1 MSSCS
6 RALTPALA
14 ALGVAAL
21 LSLPREAHADENVTF
36 SGGLSMSLSF
46 GQKVAFGLGVD
57 LRATA
62 LFEESWGSPASKGLG
77 PFAQATL
84 LNFEAGRFAIGVH
97 GGSEIVRNY
106 DDVVCTI
113 DGELGWT
120 YRSRYSDEL
129 PGQHGLHVGV
139 VSTLFSPVGLDL
151 FARAAIPLSSE
162 PFVPEGTLGMGL
174 RFLPPFGEQ
183 TRAIDG
189 RPLRTAE
196 GVVLPPAIA
205 LGPAAPRPARLDRAT
220 RAALAG
226 AWLDSARAECGSIP
240 AFLALARDLAAAGA
254 PASLVGRALA
264 ALGDEV
270 RHTARCAAIAS
281 SLAGWRLSPALL
293 PPPAARD
300 ADRRAA
306 LVRMALEAWHD
317 GCLGEGAAAARARRS
332 LAGASDAGVRAALA
346 EIARDEAQHAELG
359 WRVLAYCL
367 AEGGR
372 EVREAVGDA
381 MTGPAPAPPGDL
393 AEVDGEPRETQAFGQ
408 LPRAQ
413 ADSAWDETWTA
424 ARRDGERLLTAA

>member
-1 MSSCS
+1 MSMSSCS
-6 RALTPALA
+6 RALPPALA

-21 LSLPREAHADENVTF
+21 LSLPREAHADEKVAV

-62 LFEESWGSPASKGLG
+62 LFESSSGSPASKGLG

-97 GGSEIVRNY
+97 GGSEIVRDY
-106 DDVVCTI
+106 DDVVCTV

-151 FARAAIPLSSE
+151 FARTAIPLSSE

-196 GVVLPPAIA
+196 GVVLPP
-205 LGPAAPRPARLDRAT
+205 
-220 RAALAG
+220 
-226 AWLDSARAECGSIP
+226 
-240 AFLALARDLAAAGA
+240 
-254 PASLVGRALA
+254 
-264 ALGDEV
+264 
-270 RHTARCAAIAS
+270 
-281 SLAGWRLSPALL
+281 
-293 PPPAARD
+293 
-300 ADRRAA
+300 
-306 LVRMALEAWHD
+306 
-317 GCLGEGAAAARARRS
+317 
-332 LAGASDAGVRAALA
+332 
-346 EIARDEAQHAELG
+346 
-359 WRVLAYCL
+359 
-367 AEGGR
+367 
-372 EVREAVGDA
+372 
-381 MTGPAPAPPGDL
+381 
-393 AEVDGEPRETQAFGQ
+393 
-408 LPRAQ
+408 
-413 ADSAWDETWTA
+413 
-424 ARRDGERLLTAA
+424 